1 MSSFASFWL
10 MLINSLWI
18 SHGQQP
24 AVSDV
29 IDTPAIMAG
38 DVVIGGLFDIY
49 YTKQRVNCD
58 VSSVDVYSVMEM
70 EAVKWALKRLN
81 DIDFIPG
88 VTLGILAYPTCGV
101 PSLSAL
107 QANKFLQ
114 LLRENKT
121 PNKTNKPV
129 CIKAVIGPA
138 FSSESEVVSRMLSTV
153 PDEYQLLQMSYAST
167 AAFLTDVTNAKLYP
181 NFFRTI
187 PSDQIQIEAIVQLLV
202 RLEWSYIGI
211 FHSGDAYGT
220 DAASELSEAL
230 ARKRICVAAT
240 YTCNNVHSKL
250 RNHYHEILLNITTLK
265 IKGIVLIGDAEM
277 ALAFIESIG
286 TGSFI
291 QYHPIP
297 SIIFSESI
305 GLQTQTFINS
315 DSGQVFPATKGAFV
329 LSPPHKEIREFSE
342 HWNSLFFNESKYKEE
357 VISNPWLE
365 HMYIAKHKYSNAK
378 NFLTK
383 YPASTFLR
391 YAIMATYSVAKI
403 IKDIHRDICSGRR
416 GLCTDMKENRGAE
429 AIATAAR
436 TVVDFEKDF
445 DQKARFENITEHISF
460 SKGGDVNFHKSNL
473 LYEVY
478 NYHAPNKSGD
488 FDFVKVASLKKVES
502 LVKDQT
508 TEFLFS
514 KDKVKFYNDQ
524 GMPVEEVKSVCQPN
538 TTCTKC
544 LLHQDNKS
552 PLYIPGDFI
561 VVVTFPIHD
570 RSTKPLHCGPIRR
583 SIGLDVALGAK
594 FVIEKLNRENE
605 IFPNKQ
611 IGLLLLDTCDDPLL
625 TSDSILELHQ
635 LHGKLNDIVP
645 GISDKILGYAGG
657 FSSTPTLQ
665 VAEITTEL
673 KMVQVSCCATSDL
686 LSDRLNYPYFV
697 GLATPLNYTTQ
708 VMLKMVQ
715 KLGSTHIQV
724 LFSDGKYGESA
735 VRLIKNL
742 APSFNIC
749 VSQTVQVDYDDNSI
763 NNIVGE
769 WQHGRDDI
777 YFEVERHGLK
787 IYPSEPICEDV
798 IKSIQKSVIK
808 EENSNAM
815 KLIKTILLS
824 ILAGIIFI
832 LLLVLICFCQKRSY
846 QLSSMSSV
854 TTTKSEYNSIDDLSI
869 INMKRISSDVSLKLS
884 EIFHT
889 DSPCGTPKPVR
900 CTCDIKEHISQQ
912 RNEKLSSSNRSSP
925 IILHLKNFPS
935 PSLEIPSH
943 RKILHQ
949 RLRSEPTLK
958 IPSPNTTRRLN
969 SEPLPPVP
977 KLRTDSVD
985 LPYIREHKSRRQH
998 SEPTLPT
1005 SNFNRLLFQNR
1016 NRKESLQDHGYISPI
1031 TGPDEEGLPLRHFHE
1046 SAQPDQTNKGNV
1058 MFVVGNPDEHVQV
1071 YSC

>member
-1 MSSFASFWL
+1 MSSLASFWL
-10 MLINSLWI
+10 MLIASFWI
-18 SHGQQP
+18 SHSQQP
-24 AVSDV
+24 GESDV
-29 IDTPAIMAG
+29 FDTPAIMAG

-88 VTLGILAYPTCGV
+88 VSLGILAYPTCGV

-121 PNKTNKPV
+121 PNKTKKPV
-129 CIKAVIGPA
+129 YIKAVIGPA
-138 FSSESEVVSRMLSTV
+138 FSSESEVVSRMLSSV

-167 AAFLTDVTNAKLYP
+167 AAFLTDVEKTNLYP

-187 PSDQIQIEAIVQLLV
+187 PSDQIQIESIVQLLV
-202 RLEWSYIGI
+202 RLEWTYIGI
-211 FHSGDAYGT
+211 FHSGDAYGK
-220 DAASELSEAL
+220 DAASELNEAL
-230 ARKRICVAAT
+230 AKKRICVAAT
-240 YTCNNVHSKL
+240 YNCNNVHSKL
-250 RNHYHEILLNITTLK
+250 RNHYHEILLNITVLK

-291 QYHPIP
+291 QYHPMP
-297 SIIFSESI
+297 SIIFSESV
-305 GLQTQTFINS
+305 GLQSQTFINS
-315 DSGQVFPATKGAFV
+315 DSGQVFPASKGAFV

-378 NFLTK
+378 TFLTK

-391 YAIMATYSVAKI
+391 YAVMATYSVAKI
-403 IKDIHRDICSGRR
+403 IKDVHYNICSGRR
-416 GLCTDMKENRGAE
+416 GLCSDMKENRGADV
-429 AIATAAR
+429 IATAAR

-445 DQKARFENITEHISF
+445 DRKARLENITEQISF
-460 SKGGDVNFHKSNL
+460 SNGGDVNFHKTDL

-478 NYHAPNKSGD
+478 NFQASNKSLD
-488 FDFVKVASLKKVES
+488 FKFVKVASLKKIVS

-508 TEFLFS
+508 TEFSFS
-514 KDKVKFYNDQ
+514 KDKVKFYNDR
-524 GMPVEEVKSVCQPN
+524 GMAIEEVKSVCQPN

-544 LLHQDNKS
+544 LLHQDNKT
-552 PLYIPGDFI
+552 PLYIPGDLI

-570 RSTKPLHCGPIRR
+570 RSAEPLHCGPVRR

-594 FVIEKLNRENE
+594 FLIEKLNREKE

-749 VSQTVQVDYDDNSI
+749 VSQTVQVDYEDI
-763 NNIVGE
+763 GE

-777 YFEVERHGLK
+777 YFEIERHGLK
-787 IYPSEPICEDV
+787 IYPSESICEDV
-798 IKSIQKSVIK
+798 IKSVQNSVIAK
-808 EENSNAM
+808 DNSNTM
-815 KLIKTILLS
+815 NLVKTILLS
-824 ILAGIIFI
+824 IFAGIILI
-832 LLLVLICFCQKRSY
+832 LLVAFICLCQRKSY
-846 QLSSMSSV
+846 HLSSMSSV
-854 TTTKSEYNSIDDLSI
+854 TTTKSEYNSIDDLSF
-869 INMKRISSDVSLKLS
+869 INMKRVSSDVSLKLS

-889 DSPCGTPKPVR
+889 DSPCGTPKSVR
-900 CTCDIKEHISQQ
+900 CMCDIKEHISQQ
-912 RNEKLSSSNRSSP
+912 RNEKLSASNRSSP
-925 IILHLKNFPS
+925 IIPHFKNFPGS
-935 PSLEIPSH
+935 SLEIPSQ

-949 RLRSEPTLK
+949 RLRSEPALK
-958 IPSPNTTRRLN
+958 ITSPSTTRRLN
-969 SEPLPPVP
+969 SEPLPPIP

-985 LPYIREHKSRRQH
+985 LPYILEHKSRRQH

-1005 SNFNRLLFQNR
+1005 ANFNRLLFQNR

-1031 TGPDEEGLPLRHFHE
+1031 TGSDGEDLPLHHFHE
-1046 SAQPDQTNKGNV
+1046 SAHEQLDQTSKDNV
-1058 MFVVGNPDEHVQV
+1058 LFVVGNPEEHVQV